1 LPPAQDFMPPPSEP
15 TSSDSKA
22 GPSIWSRIFAVK
34 EVGSLAA
41 LVIML
46 LVLTIAIPQF
56 GQWGNIVN
64 ITRNFSFVGI
74 VAMGMTLVILTGGID
89 LSVGSVWAMTAVLTA
104 SLMSSGWSMVPAILV
119 GLLGSAAVGM
129 FNGLCVTRL
138 NMSPFV
144 PTLATLSIA
153 RSLALII
160 THGRP
165 ISNFGPDKQA
175 FYWIGG
181 GDILGI
187 PNPVILFVVMAL
199 VFWIVTSRTV
209 WGRRI
214 YAVGGNEKAA
224 RLTGLNVRQLKVS
237 VYVISSLCAGIAGIV
252 QASYL
257 SSVTA
262 SLATGQE
269 LSVIA
274 ATVIGG
280 VNLSGGDGTIFG
292 VVIGTIML
300 EILRNGLLLFGIDPY
315 WQGVFVGAIIVVAV
329 SLDRLRKH
337 PGKD

>member
-1 LPPAQDFMPPPSEP
+1 MNRELTPEDRIVRPS
-15 TSSDSKA
+15 TWA
-22 GPSIWSRIFAVK
+22 RVLAIR

-41 LVIML
+41 LLLML
-46 LVLTIAIPQF
+46 LVLTVAIPQF
-56 GQWGNIVN
+56 GQWGNLVN

-89 LSVGSVWAMTAVLTA
+89 LSVGSVWGMTAVLTA
-104 SLMSSGWSMVPAILV
+104 SLMSSGWWMVPAMLV
-119 GLLGSAAVGM
+119 GLLGAAAVGL

-144 PTLATLSIA
+144 PTLASLSIA

-165 ISNFGPDKQA
+165 ISNFGPQKQA

-181 GDILGI
+181 GDMGGI
-187 PNPVILFVVMAL
+187 PNPFILFVVMAI
-199 VFWIVTSRTV
+199 VFWIVCSRTV
-209 WGRRI
+209 WGRRV

-237 VYVISSLCAGIAGIV
+237 VYIISALCAGIAGIV

-280 VNLSGGDGTIFG
+280 VNLSGGEGTIFG

-315 WQGVFVGAIIVVAV
+315 WQGVFVGAIIVIAV
-329 SLDRLRKH
+329 SLDRLRK
-337 PGKD
+337 GARKD